1 MAGNAFSRTGH
12 SMPTGALW
20 KQKGYTKMKR
30 IHVTTA
36 ECTFDIEVPAD
47 QAQARAAEIAV
58 ETEGIATL

>member
-1 MAGNAFSRTGH
+1 
-12 SMPTGALW
+12 
-20 KQKGYTKMKR
+20 MKR

-47 QAQARAAEIAV
+47 QAKARAAEIAV